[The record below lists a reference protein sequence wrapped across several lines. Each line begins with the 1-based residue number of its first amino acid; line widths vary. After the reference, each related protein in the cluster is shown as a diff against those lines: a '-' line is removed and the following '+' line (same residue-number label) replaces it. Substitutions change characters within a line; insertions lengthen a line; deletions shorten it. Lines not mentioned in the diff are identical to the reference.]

1 MKRSAIIV
9 LMSILAMPVYIQASD
24 LGNVY
29 ISHLEGDV
37 QINTEETGEWIPA
50 TLNMP
55 LKESDRIWVPQG
67 GRAEIRMAGN
77 SAARLNELTSAD
89 LEAPGSSY
97 GFRINKG
104 SAYFNYN
111 GSSILNITTPTNR
124 LWTSERSKFRVNVNE
139 SGFAETSVFRGRV
152 NTEYNG
158 VRITIPEGRYLPYTG
173 QFTSDLRTLASADD
187 WDRWNAQRDSI
198 DTGKYASSNHLPEEL
213 STYSRDFDTHG
224 KWVYVRDYGYCW
236 QPVTVVNVGWAP
248 YKSGRWVWIR
258 GDYVWV
264 SYEPWGWAPYHYGR
278 WTHVVSFGWVWVPP
292 ARGAVYWGPGFVAWV
307 HTPTHVAWVPLAP
320 REIYYGRG
328 YYEPHSV
335 NITNV
340 TIKKT
345 IINKTVYR
353 NVDSRYAVTAVSRD
367 SFATGRPVAV
377 KSSENIFKYKDASF
391 GRPEVKFERQKSVN
405 ITNNKTVIIN
415 NSHLQNSV
423 KAPAPKINKSNVQLN
438 SAPATNQREIQP
450 MQREMKQQPVQQS
463 ATKLQNQ
470 VQIKRE
476 AEPKKDLQHQ
486 GAPRMQSMAQQQQ
499 SIQTEKPQPS
509 VENKR
514 QAEREFQPRFTE
526 QQQKPAERQQISVRP
541 QQQFNQQRPVQQQ
554 KDMQPERKIEQQNT
568 YQPNRSFS
576 APAPAARQQQHAE
589 IKRNAPKQQQDQKP
603 QQIERQ
609 NRNVQMKSAPQN
621 KEGFAAPKTNNS
633 KSFNMPAKAEKQN
646 QIYRG
651 EGKKERM

>member
-1 MKRSAIIV
+1 MKKFAFIIFTA
-9 LMSILAMPVYIQASD
+9 LLIMPAWSQASD
-24 LGNVY
+24 LGSVY

-55 LKESDRIWVPQG
+55 LKESYRIWVPQG
-67 GRAEIRMAGN
+67 GRAEIKVAGN
-77 SAARLNELTSAD
+77 SAARFNEFTSAD
-89 LEAPGSSY
+89 LEASGSSY

-124 LWTSERSKFRVNVNE
+124 LWTSERSKFRVNVSE

-173 QFTSDLRTLASADD
+173 QFNSDLRTLASADE

-198 DTGKYASSNHLPEEL
+198 DAGKYASSNHLPDEL
-213 STYSRDFDTHG
+213 SSYSRDFDTHG

-278 WTHVVSFGWVWVPP
+278 WAHVISFGWVWVPP

-328 YYEPHSV
+328 YYGPHSV

-340 TIKKT
+340 TINK
-345 IINKTVYR
+345 IVVNKTVYR
-353 NVDSRYAVTAVSRD
+353 NTDSKYAVTAVSRD
-367 SFATGRPVAV
+367 SFATGRPMEARIT
-377 KSSENIFKYKDASF
+377 ENLFKHKEASF
-391 GRPEVKFERQKSVN
+391 GRPDVKFERQKSVN
-405 ITNNKTVIIN
+405 ITNNKTVTIN
-415 NSHLQNSV
+415 NSHLQNSAT
-423 KAPAPKINKSNVQLN
+423 APATKTEQPTVQYK
-438 SAPATNQREIQP
+438 SAPATEQREIQP
-450 MQREMKQQPVQQS
+450 QRYNQPQQRNAKQQREIQPNQREIKQQSVQQQR
-463 ATKLQNQ
+463 A
-470 VQIKRE
+470 I
-476 AEPKKDLQHQ
+476 EPQKTLV
-486 GAPRMQSMAQQQQ
+486 
-499 SIQTEKPQPS
+499 EKPQPS
-509 VENKR
+509 VQYKR
-514 QAEREFQPRFTE
+514 QTERELQPRLTE
-526 QQQKPAERQQISVRP
+526 QQNIAKP
-541 QQQFNQQRPVQQQ
+541 QQQFKNQKAETQQRQAQQP
-554 KDMQPERKIEQQNT
+554 KDIQPERKIEQQNAR
-568 YQPNRSFS
+568 QPERSFS
-576 APAPAARQQQHAE
+576 APAPAPRQQQAE
-589 IKRNAPKQQQDQKP
+589 IRRDNTKQQNPKP
-603 QQIERQ
+603 QQEEKESP
-609 NRNVQMKSAPQN
+609 NMQMKKAPRYEESFTRPEIKNN
-621 KEGFAAPKTNNS
+621 KAI
-633 KSFNMPAKAEKQN
+633 NMPVKSDKQ
-646 QIYRG
+646 QREPG
-651 EGKKERM
+651 SKKDRT